1 MKTRDRAVDAAMLSF
16 GSRGYEATS
25 LDMVAGDLGIRKQ
38 SVLYHF
44 GSKEGLLEAVIDS
57 AADELAETFERALE
71 SSDEGW
77 HRVESVVKAVFAM
90 AVRRPERLAVLREVS
105 RLGSPWTT
113 RAVDRLKP
121 LVDRAGSFL
130 AAEMDAGR
138 MRQSDPRLLLVSVYS
153 TVMGV
158 ATEIEV
164 LRAVG
169 IEPTLREA
177 VTRRRELL
185 AFLYSAL
192 VID

>member
-1 MKTRDRAVDAAMLSF
+1 MLSF
-16 GSRGYEATS
+16 GDRGYEATS
-25 LDMVAGDLGIRKQ
+25 LDMVAVDLGIRKQ

-57 AADELAETFERALE
+57 AADELAETFEAALD

-77 HRVESVVKAVFAM
+77 SRVESVVKAVFAM
-90 AVRRPERLAVLREVS
+90 AVRRPERLAGLRELS
-105 RLGSPWTT
+105 RLGPPWTT
-113 RAVDRLKP
+113 RAVERLKP
-121 LVDRAGSFL
+121 LVDRAESFL
-130 AAEMDAGR
+130 RAEMAAGR
-138 MRQSDPRLLLVSVYS
+138 MRESDPRLLLVSVYS